1 MEKYDIIVIGAG
13 SAGLNVAVFMNRIG
27 LRVLMIEKHLIG
39 GDCLNFGCVPSKA
52 LISLSKEVH
61 AAKKAIK
68 LGLKVTGTVNL
79 KTIAKTI
86 KSRQDI
92 IRVHESPEYFRKQGI
107 TVELGSPTFI
117 SKKSILIN
125 GKECSAPRIV
135 LATGSR
141 PRVPKIPG
149 LDKVKYFTNETIFAN
164 TKLPKRL
171 VVLGG
176 GPIGVELAQAYSRL
190 GSKVTIIQRAYQL
203 VPKEEKEL
211 ADVLKAALEEEGIE
225 VKLGYNPNEFEGK
238 NKLIVYKY
246 NGETRQNI
254 GNPETVEFDAVL
266 VASGRKLNIGALDL
280 DKAGIRV
287 ENSRLVLDKYLRT
300 TNKCVY
306 ACGDVAGDF
315 QFTHWAETQAA
326 MTIKNLLSPFKKKV
340 DRDKIAWVTYT
351 DPELATFGKTKAEL
365 DKGDI
370 RVDELSFNLDDV
382 DRAICEGIKRGKL
395 KLYVRKG
402 KIVGGTMLGK
412 NAGEV
417 VGELVLAMTLGIP
430 VKKLFNRVFPY
441 PTMARVTRKTLSA
454 WLGKSLTPRVSGLLR
469 GLYKLFNR

>member
-52 LISLSKEVH
+52 LISLSKEVY
-61 AAKKAIK
+61 AAKKATK
-68 LGLKVTGTVNL
+68 LGLKVSGQTNL

-86 KSRQDI
+86 DSRQEV
-92 IRVHESPEYFRKQGI
+92 IRVHESPEHFRKQGI
-107 TVELGSPTFI
+107 DVELGSPTFV
-117 SKKSILIN
+117 SKNSIMIN
-125 GKECSAPRIV
+125 GKECSAPRTV

-149 LDKVKYFTNETIFAN
+149 LDKVTYFTNETIFAN

-176 GPIGVELAQAYSRL
+176 GPIGCELAQAYARL
-190 GSKVTIIQRAYQL
+190 GSKVTIVQRAYQL

-211 ADVLKAALEEEGIE
+211 ADELQKALEEEGIE
-225 VKLGYNPNEFEGK
+225 VKLGYNPNKFEGK
-238 NKLIVYKY
+238 NKLVIYKY
-246 NGETRQNI
+246 NRETKQNI
-254 GNPETVEFDAVL
+254 GKPETVQFDAVL
-266 VASGRKLNIGALDL
+266 VASGRKLNINGLDL
-280 DKAGIRV
+280 EKGGIQV

-300 TNKCVY
+300 TNKRVY
-306 ACGDVAGDF
+306 ACGDVAGSF

-326 MTIKNLLSPFKKKV
+326 VVIKNMLSPLKKSV
-340 DRDKIAWVTYT
+340 DNNKIAWVTFT

-365 DKGDI
+365 DKSGKKL
-370 RVDELSFNLDDV
+370 DELSFNLDDV
-382 DRAICEGIKRGKL
+382 DRAICEGVKHGKL
-395 KLYVRKG
+395 KLYVQKG

-430 VKKLFNRVFPY
+430 VKKLFDRVYPY
-441 PTMARVTRKTLSA
+441 PTMARITRKTVSS